1 MIDVVDVIIL
11 GAGAAGLHCA
21 AFAAS
26 TGKRVVV
33 LEHNDKPGKK
43 IRISGG
49 GRCNFTNR
57 EVSHR
62 NMISQNPNFARSA
75 LSRYTPQDF
84 IHLIEKHK
92 IAWHEKKLGQLF
104 CDDSAQQ
111 IIDMLVHECT
121 IAGVEIHYNASVQ
134 RVSKNEHFTV
144 TTSEGDLEALNVVV
158 ATGGLSIPSLGAS
171 NLGYRIATHFE
182 LPMIPTAPALVPLTF
197 NKQYEERW
205 KGLSGISA
213 DAVVSAGG
221 VSFREN
227 LLFTHRGLSG
237 PAILQISSYLTSN
250 KTIVVDLLPDDD
262 LHSLV
267 DDLPGEKRHLA
278 TILAQRLAQRI
289 LDQWGDDVLNK
300 PVNTTSKK
308 QLEQSIHSLKNW
320 TLIAHGDEGYAK
332 AEVTKGGVDTACLSS
347 KTMECTSVPGLYFIG
362 EVVDVTGWLGG
373 YNFQWAWSSAYAA
386 GTALA
391 LP

>member
-1 MIDVVDVIIL
+1 MVDVIVL

-57 EVSHR
+57 EVAHR
-62 NMISQNPNFARSA
+62 NMISQNPDFARSA
-75 LSRYTPQDF
+75 LHRYTPQDF
-84 IHLIEKHK
+84 IALIERYN

-104 CDDSAQQ
+104 CDESAQQ

-121 IAGVEIHYNASVQ
+121 IAGVEIHYNAVVQ
-134 RVSKNEHFTV
+134 RVSKNELFTV
-144 TTSEGDLEALNVVV
+144 ATSEGDLEALNVVV

-171 NLGYRIATHFE
+171 NLGYRIASHFE
-182 LPMIPTAPALVPLTF
+182 LPIIPTAPALVPLTF
-197 NKQYEERW
+197 DRSYEARW

-213 DAVVSAGG
+213 DAVISVGDVA
-221 VSFREN
+221 FREN

-237 PAILQISSYLTSN
+237 PAILQISSYMPSN
-250 KTIVVDLLPDDD
+250 NTIVVDLLPDNN
-262 LHSLV
+262 LQTLV
-267 DDLPGEKRHLA
+267 EDLPGEKRHLT
-278 TILAQRLAQRI
+278 TILSQHLAQRV

-300 PVNTTSKK
+300 PVNSTPKK

-320 TLIAHGDEGYAK
+320 TLTAHGNEGYAK
-332 AEVTKGGVDTACLSS
+332 AEVTKGGVSTACLSS
-347 KTMECTSVPGLYFIG
+347 KTMECMGIPGLFFIG
-362 EVVDVTGWLGG
+362 EVVDITGWLGG

-386 GTALA
+386 GTAIA
-391 LP
+391 ER